1 LALPALLLLGGAQI
15 SWMASMNTRLQTA
28 VRDSMRG
35 RVMSFFNMAFMGAL
49 PLGQL
54 VFGLAT
60 DRFGV
65 ARVLATGAVVALI
78 GNFWLHRR
86 ARPAPALTPS
96 VAG

>member
-1 LALPALLLLGGAQI
+1 LI
-15 SWMASMNTRLQTA
+15 ASMNTRLQTA

-65 ARVLATGAVVALI
+65 ARVLATGAVVALV